1 MLLELRIALQI
12 NRKYCHNCGL
22 YLVLLKRLLKFF
34 FKNAFSTSLI
44 TTSPSGPVSYKKCK
58 NIYWPSKKVWPI
70 FFCTFL
76 FKILLQ
82 LMHISFD
89 ITKSIH
95 YRNMRV
101 SIHLSKIAFLCDV
114 RYLPTHT

>member
-22 YLVLLKRLLKFF
+22 YLVLLKRLLKIF

-58 NIYWPSKKVWPI
+58 KYIGPPNKYGQYVFALFYSKY
-70 FFCTFL
+70 
-76 FKILLQ
+76 
-82 LMHISFD
+82 S
-89 ITKSIH
+89 
-95 YRNMRV
+95 YN
-101 SIHLSKIAFLCDV
+101 
-114 RYLPTHT
+114 